1 MRRIV
6 VVRVRGTPKVPREI
20 RETLKMLRLTKPN
33 HTVIVDDRETYMG
46 MLGKVKDFVTFGEL
60 NSEIAKRLISKW
72 GRLPGDERIDEG
84 YVKKKT
90 KKSISKFVK
99 DFMKFECEFSDLGIK
114 EVFRLHPPRKGYES
128 IKKGYSQRG
137 ALGYRGEEINILL
150 KRMT

>member
-1 MRRIV
+1 MKRIA
-6 VVRVRGTPKVPREI
+6 VVRVRGTPNVQKEV

-33 HTVIVDDRETYMG
+33 HVVIIDDRETYMG
-46 MLGKVKDFVTFGEL
+46 MLRKVKDFVTFGEL

-72 GRLPGDERIDEG
+72 GRLPGDERIDED

-90 KKSISKFVK
+90 KKSISKFVE
-99 DFMKFECEFSDLGIK
+99 DFMKFKHELSDLEIK
-114 EVFRLHPPRKGYES
+114 KVFRLHPPRKGYES

-137 ALGYRGEEINILL
+137 ALGYRGEEINTLL